1 MVVSGPSGV
10 GKSSVIESVIERTRS
25 RFSVSATT
33 RQMRVGEIDGEDYHF
48 VAEARFEELVAAG
61 DLLEWA
67 EYGGNRYG
75 TLRAEVLDFLD
86 RGQHVILDIENDGAH
101 QVKVA
106 FPASVLVFIVPPS
119 LGELERRLRSRGD
132 TSEGDIA
139 KRLAVVEEQIRD
151 AESFYDHLVVN
162 SQLDNAISR
171 VVRILEEPIPTGPGI
186 DALPEGGGTKT
197 RSNSP

>member
-10 GKSSVIESVIERTRS
+10 GKSSVIDAVVERTRS
-25 RFSVSATT
+25 RFSVSTTT
-33 RQMRVGEIDGEDYHF
+33 RQMRDGESDGEDYHF
-48 VAEARFEELVAAG
+48 IGEARFEELVTG
-61 DLLEWA
+61 GEFLEWA

-75 TLRAEVLDFLD
+75 TLRAEVFAHLD

-101 QVKVA
+101 QVKSA
-106 FPASVLVFIVPPS
+106 FPAAVLVFIVPPS
-119 LGELERRLRSRGD
+119 LGELERRLRCRGD

-162 SQLDNAISR
+162 NQLDNAISR
-171 VVRILEEPIPTGPGI
+171 VVLILEEPIPTGSGI
-186 DALPEGGGTKT
+186 DALPEGGGTET
-197 RSNSP
+197 RSTSP

>member
-10 GKSSVIESVIERTRS
+10 GKSSVIDSVIERTGS
-25 RFSVSATT
+25 RFSVSVTT
-33 RQMRVGEIDGEDYHF
+33 RQMRDGEIDGEDYHF
-48 VAEARFEELVAAG
+48 VGEARFEELVTG
-61 DLLEWA
+61 GEFLEWA

-75 TLRAEVLDFLD
+75 TLRTEVLACLD

-101 QVKVA
+101 QVKTT
-106 FPASVLVFIVPPS
+106 FPAAVLVFIVPPS

-132 TSEGDIA
+132 TSEADIA
-139 KRLAVVEEQIRD
+139 RRLAVVEEQIRD

-171 VVRILEEPIPTGPGI
+171 VVLILQEPIPTGSGI
-186 DALPEGGGTKT
+186 DALPEGGGTET